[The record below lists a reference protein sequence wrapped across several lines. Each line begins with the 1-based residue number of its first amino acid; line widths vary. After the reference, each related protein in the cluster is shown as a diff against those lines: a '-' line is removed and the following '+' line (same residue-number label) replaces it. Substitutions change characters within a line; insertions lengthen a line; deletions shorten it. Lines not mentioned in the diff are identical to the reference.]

1 MPIFEYACRHCGR
14 HFEAF
19 VTASRAASCP
29 ECHGEDLD
37 KLLSS
42 PGMVGAAAGRP
53 DRSAAPQTG
62 CGAGGA
68 ACACRMNAG
77 N

>member
-1 MPIFEYACRHCGR
+1 MPLFEYACRGCGR

-19 VTASRAASCP
+19 VTAARTASCP
-29 ECHGEDLD
+29 ACEGTDLQ

-42 PGMVGAAAGRP
+42 PGMVGAAGRAEREAIP
-53 DRSAAPQTG
+53 SSCKAQ
-62 CGAGGA
+62 GGH
-68 ACACRMNAG
+68 CACSHANSL